1 MIILFVGGGGVEK
14 RFAQFGSGS
23 GGGNKD
29 GCVDTREIMVV
40 IIVCDYL
47 IMYSRNDDKFSNYFI
62 LL

>member
-23 GGGNKD
+23 GNKD

-47 IMYSRNDDKFSNYFI
+47 IMYSRNDDKFSNYVI